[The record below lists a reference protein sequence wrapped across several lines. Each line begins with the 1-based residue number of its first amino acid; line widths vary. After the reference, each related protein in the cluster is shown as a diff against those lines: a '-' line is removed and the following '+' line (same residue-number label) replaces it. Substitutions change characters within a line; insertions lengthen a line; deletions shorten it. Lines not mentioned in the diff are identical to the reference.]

1 MLQFTTSGS
10 VSINAYP
17 ERYEPDKVIIKFE
30 VYLTINSKF
39 YHNRTPQVIDSG
51 IGLKKE
57 ALDRLFQRFYQ
68 VDSSITRNFGGT
80 GLGLAISKNLV
91 EMMGGNI
98 GVESEYGHG
107 SVSTTIFIFS
117 LFFDSF

>member
-1 MLQFTTSGS
+1 MA
-10 VSINAYP
+10 INAYP